1 MCFLGYQ
8 YRVYVTSQRVCG
20 AVVCP
25 PIVEAT
31 RPGSIPSLGS
41 LGCGTGDFP
50 QRGTGVRVCT
60 GVWCVC
66 VCKFGQTRSR
76 IFRQPICVERA
87 VNMGVQLNY

>member
-1 MCFLGYQ
+1 MYQKKLMCFLGYQ

-41 LGCGTGDFP
+41 LRCGTGDFP
-50 QRGTGVRVCT
+50 QRGTGVRVCVR
-60 GVWCVC
+60 GYRCVVC
-66 VCKFGQTRSR
+66 VH
-76 IFRQPICVERA
+76 V
-87 VNMGVQLNY
+87 